1 MKELYS
7 KLENIERQI
16 KRGYITLAEGN
27 RLMIDAIDNSISE
40 YYTSEYAPTIDSVK
54 AYHKMYQI
62 LFNLTKNGGR
72 I

>member
-1 MKELYS
+1 MKELYT
-7 KLENIERQI
+7 KLEKIERQI
-16 KRGYITLAEGN
+16 TRGYITLAEGN

-40 YYTSEYAPTIDSVK
+40 SYVNENAPTIDSIK
-54 AYHKMYQI
+54 AYHKMYMI